1 MLTTSIISV
10 YVYVFMEWLFF
21 ATKPSF
27 LTGFESWEKLLILFT
42 VSVPFILCMLFGV
55 GSFFLLDVL
64 VSNQRLQK
72 LWVRLALILPSF
84 VFTATCLLLADN
96 FSYTIF
102 HFGVVST
109 KGWGKI
115 PYALGVIFLFFLVY
129 RFILKRREKAG
140 GDAPGRLLTIIIA
153 LLLVF
158 SFVAAVFSY
167 QTRIVPREISRGK
180 TQESTALPNIILIAS
195 DGWNA
200 SHASF
205 YGYER
210 ETTPFISRFIKDRA
224 LICDNAF
231 SNSGNSCGAI
241 GALLTGKLPTSTRVY
256 GSPDILTG
264 IDSYQHLPAIL
275 RQYGY
280 RNIDLGAR
288 YYADAYDMNMLNS
301 FDVAN
306 FRAYEW
312 EKGCFFFNSILDQ
325 GSVYFLKKMVKRLQ
339 DRIMHIAGICA
350 MINPYEVMTKSR
362 KEKFGDE
369 KRIRGLLEFIKET
382 KGPFFAHLHMFATH
396 GPRFHICNPVFSR
409 GETQD
414 REWMKDF
421 YDDALLGFDE
431 NFKRIVTRLKRLG
444 KLDNTI
450 FVFHSD
456 HGMAWSI
463 GVRIPLVFV
472 FPDGAYAGHVRGNTQ
487 LLDVAPT
494 ILDYL
499 GISPPK
505 WMQGQSLIS
514 GTPDGLRPIF
524 CTRPCGQ
531 SLNEE
536 GVLVHEGQER
546 GPPFFSLG
554 TVTVIIQGKVF
565 VLDLDPVSYY
575 TFTVK
580 GHTGKGT
587 GTSKIS
593 GDAEVL
599 RMILDH
605 ISRSGYDVSTLR
617 NSAALKPWISSP
629 SGYDAAE
636 SSAH

>member
-1 MLTTSIISV
+1 
-10 YVYVFMEWLFF
+10 MEWLFF

-42 VSVPFILCMLFGV
+42 GSVPFILGILLGV
-55 GSFFLLDVL
+55 GSFFLLDML

-72 LWVRLALILPSF
+72 LWVRLALILPSL
-84 VFTATCLLLADN
+84 VVTATCLLLVDN

-115 PYALGVIFLFFLVY
+115 PYVLGVIFIFFLVY
-129 RFILKRREKAG
+129 RFFSKQREKAG
-140 GDAPGRLLTIIIA
+140 GDAPGRLFAIIIA

-158 SFVAAVFSY
+158 SFMAAVFSY
-167 QTRIVPREISRGK
+167 QTRIVSREISRGK
-180 TQESTALPNIILIAS
+180 TQEREALPNIILIAS

-200 SHASF
+200 SHTSF

-210 ETTPFISRFIKDRA
+210 ETTPFISRFIEGRA

-241 GALLTGKLPTSTRVY
+241 GALLTGKLPTSTRMY

-339 DRIMHIAGICA
+339 DRIMHITGICD

-382 KGPFFAHLHMFATH
+382 TGPFFAHLHMFATH

-414 REWMKDF
+414 SEWMKDF

-431 NFKRIVTRLKRLG
+431 NFKRILTHLRKLE

-472 FPDGAYAGHVRGNTQ
+472 FPNGAYAGHVRSNAQ

-536 GVLVHEGQER
+536 GVYVHEGQER

-575 TFTVK
+575 TFTVE

-587 GTSKIS
+587 GTSKIP
-593 GDAEVL
+593 DDTEVL
-599 RMILDH
+599 QMILDH
-605 ISRSGYDVSTLR
+605 ISRCGYDVSPLR
-617 NSAALKPWISSP
+617 NSAELKPLISSP
-629 SGYDAAE
+629 SGYNAAE
-636 SSAH
+636 SSTH